1 MRKTVCS
8 AAALLLVAAISVPVA
23 AADKPVIEPLPA
35 EDFVVPASVCGFD
48 VLVEFLQNKGK
59 AITFSDGGTIITG
72 ALKVRLT
79 NVADPTSS
87 IVLNIPGPGKFDASG
102 ALTATGPWLF
112 FFLPGELGPGSP
124 AMLAYVAGR
133 VRIDE
138 TGFHQ
143 LGGTRTDLCPVLAS
157 T

>member
-1 MRKTVCS
+1 MRKAMCS
-8 AAALLLVAAISVPVA
+8 VAAVLLVAAISVPIA

-48 VLVEFLQNKGK
+48 VLVEFLENKGK

-79 NVADPTSS
+79 NLADPTSS
-87 IVLNIPGPGKFDASG
+87 IVLNISGPGKFDASG

-112 FFLPGELGPGSP
+112 FFLPGELGPGAP
-124 AMLAYVAGR
+124 GMLAYVVGR
-133 VRIDE
+133 VRLDE
-138 TGFHQ
+138 SGFHQ
-143 LGGTRTDLCPVLAS
+143 LAGTRTDLCPLLA
-157 T
+157 